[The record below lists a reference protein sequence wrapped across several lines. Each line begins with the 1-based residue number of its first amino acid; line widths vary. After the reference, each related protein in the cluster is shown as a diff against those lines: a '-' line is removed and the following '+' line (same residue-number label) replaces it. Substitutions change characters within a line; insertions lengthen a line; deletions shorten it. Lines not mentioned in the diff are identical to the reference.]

1 MAIGT
6 VKFFKREKG
15 WGPIAS
21 EELPA
26 GKDAFAHFSVI
37 EGDGVRELTAGE
49 SVEFDYEP
57 AQQDSFQFR
66 ATRVRRITATR
77 R

>member
-6 VKFFKREKG
+6 VMFFKREKG
-15 WGPIAS
+15 WGAIAS

-37 EGDGVRELTAGE
+37 QGEGFRELTAGE
-49 SVEFDYEP
+49 GVEFDFEP
-57 AQQDSFQFR
+57 AQQDSFEFR
-66 ATRVRRITATR
+66 ATRVRRL
-77 R
+77 